1 MKNFKKLF
9 NFSLLSIHIYISI
22 LASFIGIAA
31 ISIFYIHSVMNSQE
45 LLLAKFSLIF
55 LIYFSLSLFG
65 LIGNDQEII
74 ATSKNIKSKFII
86 INSKIFRILVSYFI
100 ILILFYL
107 IKYFKNIF
115 IIDISD
121 DDLII
126 IHIALI
132 FFIFNRIIQA
142 FCQASSK
149 LIENSILDFAR
160 NLGYLLFVFLWIF
173 ETCKNISLIFVISEL
188 IVFSL
193 IFFYFLLFNKKI
205 KYQNKSLKFNKLY
218 ITIGLSQ
225 FSYQSIFKVDIF
237 TLAVFGNPILVVWF
251 SVLSNVVEGIVNFIT
266 TFHPV
271 INNFIIKKNNRYKIN
286 KEKKN
291 IKFVM
296 TFCSILILL
305 ITPAYIFF
313 NILIFKELPNIFLF
327 ISIIIINT
335 SIFFFRNLF
344 FYFNL
349 YSMIK
354 QPNKQF
360 LFSIGFII
368 SNILLNIILFKF
380 IGVIGIALALMLT
393 MFIFYNIINKSL
405 KNNKII

>member
-1 MKNFKKLF
+1 MKNFKNLF
-9 NFSLLSIHIYISI
+9 NFSLFSIHIYISF

-31 ISIFYIHSVMNSQE
+31 ISIFYIHSVLNSQE
-45 LLLAKFSLIF
+45 LILAKFALIF
-55 LIYFSLSLFG
+55 LIYFSLSLFS

-86 INSKIFRILVSYFI
+86 INSKIFKILVSYFI
-100 ILILFYL
+100 ILILFYV

-121 DDLII
+121 EDLII
-126 IHIALI
+126 IYIALI
-132 FFIFNRIIQA
+132 FFIFNKIIQA

-160 NLGYLLFVFLWIF
+160 NFGYLVFVFFWIF
-173 ETCKNISLIFVISEL
+173 KICKNISLIFVISEL

-193 IFFYFLLFNKKI
+193 IIFYFIIFNKKI
-205 KYQNKSLKFNKLY
+205 KYQNKSLKFNKQY

-225 FSYQSIFKVDIF
+225 FSYQSIFKADIF
-237 TLAVFGNPILVVWF
+237 TVAIFGNPLLLVWF

-271 INNFIIKKNNRYKIN
+271 INNFIIKKINRYKIYE
-286 KEKKN
+286 EKKN
-291 IKFVM
+291 IKFIII
-296 TFCSILILL
+296 FCSVLILL

-313 NILIFKELPNIFLF
+313 NILIFNELPNIFLL
-327 ISIIIINT
+327 ISIIIINL

-360 LFSIGFII
+360 LFSTGIII

-380 IGVIGIALALMLT
+380 IGVIGIALASMLT
-393 MFIFYNIINKSL
+393 MFIFYKIINKSL
-405 KNNKII
+405 KNYKII

>member
-1 MKNFKKLF
+1 MKNFKKIFNLSLF
-9 NFSLLSIHIYISI
+9 SIHIYISF
-22 LASFIGIAA
+22 LASFIGIVA
-31 ISIFYIHSVMNSQE
+31 ISIFYIHSVLNSQE

-55 LIYFSLSLFG
+55 LIYFSLSLFC

-74 ATSKNIKSKFII
+74 ATSKNIKSKFINI
-86 INSKIFRILVSYFI
+86 DSKIFRILVSYFI
-100 ILILFYL
+100 VLILFYL

-149 LIENSILDFAR
+149 LIENSTLDFAR
-160 NLGYLLFVFLWIF
+160 NVGYLVFVLLWLLEI
-173 ETCKNISLIFVISEL
+173 CKNISLIFVISEL
-188 IVFSL
+188 FVFIL

-205 KYQNKSLKFNKLY
+205 KYQNKSLKFNKQY
-218 ITIGLSQ
+218 IAIGLSQ
-225 FSYQSIFKVDIF
+225 FSYQSIFKADIF
-237 TLAVFGNPILVVWF
+237 TLAIFGNPILVVWF

-271 INNFIIKKNNRYKIN
+271 INNFIIKKNNRCKIN
-286 KEKKN
+286 REKKN
-291 IKFVM
+291 IKFIM
-296 TFCSILILL
+296 TFCSVLILL

-313 NILIFKELPNIFLF
+313 NILIFNDLPNIIFL
-327 ISIIIINT
+327 ISVIIINL

-360 LFSIGFII
+360 LFSIGIII
-368 SNILLNIILFKF
+368 SNILLNMILFKF
-380 IGVIGIALALMLT
+380 IGVLGIALASMLT
-393 MFIFYNIINKSL
+393 MLIFYEIINKSL
-405 KNNKII
+405 KYNKII

>member
-1 MKNFKKLF
+1 MKNIKNLF
-9 NFSLLSIHIYISI
+9 NFSLFSIHIYISF

-31 ISIFYIHSVMNSQE
+31 ISIFYIHSVLNSQE
-45 LLLAKFSLIF
+45 LILAKFALIF
-55 LIYFSLSLFG
+55 LIYFSLSLFS

-86 INSKIFRILVSYFI
+86 INSKIFKILVSYFI
-100 ILILFYL
+100 ILILFYV

-121 DDLII
+121 EDLII
-126 IHIALI
+126 IYIALI
-132 FFIFNRIIQA
+132 FFIFNKIIQA

-160 NLGYLLFVFLWIF
+160 NFGYLVFVFFWIF
-173 ETCKNISLIFVISEL
+173 KICKNISLIFVISEL

-193 IFFYFLLFNKKI
+193 IIFYFIIFNNKI
-205 KYQNKSLKFNKLY
+205 KYQNKSLKFNKQY

-225 FSYQSIFKVDIF
+225 FSYQSIFKADIF
-237 TLAVFGNPILVVWF
+237 TVAIFGNPLLLVWF

-271 INNFIIKKNNRYKIN
+271 INNFIIKKINRYKIYE
-286 KEKKN
+286 EKKN
-291 IKFVM
+291 IKFIII
-296 TFCSILILL
+296 FCSVLILL

-313 NILIFKELPNIFLF
+313 NILIFNELPNIFLL
-327 ISIIIINT
+327 ISIIIINL

-360 LFSIGFII
+360 LFSTGII
-368 SNILLNIILFKF
+368 IFNILLNIILFKF
-380 IGVIGIALALMLT
+380 IGVIGIALASMLT
-393 MFIFYNIINKSL
+393 MFIFYKIINKSL
-405 KNNKII
+405 ENYKII

>member
-1 MKNFKKLF
+1 MKNFKKIFNLSLF
-9 NFSLLSIHIYISI
+9 SIHIYISF
-22 LASFIGIAA
+22 LASFIGIVA
-31 ISIFYIHSVMNSQE
+31 ISIFYIHSVLNSQE

-55 LIYFSLSLFG
+55 LIYFSLSLFC

-74 ATSKNIKSKFII
+74 ATSKNIKSKFINI
-86 INSKIFRILVSYFI
+86 DSKIFRILVSYFI
-100 ILILFYL
+100 VLILFYL

-149 LIENSILDFAR
+149 LIENSTLDFAR
-160 NLGYLLFVFLWIF
+160 NVGYLVFVLLWLLEI
-173 ETCKNISLIFVISEL
+173 CKNISLIFVISEL
-188 IVFSL
+188 FVFIL

-205 KYQNKSLKFNKLY
+205 KYQNKSLKFNKQY

-225 FSYQSIFKVDIF
+225 FSYQSIFKADIF
-237 TLAVFGNPILVVWF
+237 TLAIFGNPILVVWF

-271 INNFIIKKNNRYKIN
+271 INNFIIKKNNRCKIN

-291 IKFVM
+291 IKFIM
-296 TFCSILILL
+296 TFCSVLILL

-313 NILIFKELPNIFLF
+313 NILIFNDLPNIIFL
-327 ISIIIINT
+327 ISVIIINL
-335 SIFFFRNLF
+335 SFFFFRNLF

-349 YSMIK
+349 YSMTK

-360 LFSIGFII
+360 LFSIGIII
-368 SNILLNIILFKF
+368 SNILLNMILFKF
-380 IGVIGIALALMLT
+380 IGVLGIALASMLT
-393 MFIFYNIINKSL
+393 MLIFYEIINKSL
-405 KNNKII
+405 KYNKII

>member
-1 MKNFKKLF
+1 MKNFKKVF
-9 NFSLLSIHIYISI
+9 NLSLLSIHIYISF
-22 LASFIGIAA
+22 LASFIGIVA
-31 ISIFYIHSVMNSQE
+31 ISIFYIHSVLNSQE

-55 LIYFSLSLFG
+55 LIYFSLSLFC

-74 ATSKNIKSKFII
+74 ATSKNIKSKFINI
-86 INSKIFRILVSYFI
+86 DSKIFRILVSYFI
-100 ILILFYL
+100 VLILFYL

-149 LIENSILDFAR
+149 LIENSTLDFAR
-160 NLGYLLFVFLWIF
+160 NVGYLVFVLLWLFEI
-173 ETCKNISLIFVISEL
+173 CKNISLIFVISEL
-188 IVFSL
+188 FVFIL
-193 IFFYFLLFNKKI
+193 IFFYFLFFNKKI
-205 KYQNKSLKFNKLY
+205 KYQNKSLKFNKQY

-225 FSYQSIFKVDIF
+225 FSYQSIFKADIF
-237 TLAVFGNPILVVWF
+237 TLAIFGNPILVVWF

-291 IKFVM
+291 IKFIM
-296 TFCSILILL
+296 TFCSVLILL

-313 NILIFKELPNIFLF
+313 NILIFKELPNIIFL
-327 ISIIIINT
+327 ISIIIINL

-360 LFSIGFII
+360 LFSIGIII
-368 SNILLNIILFKF
+368 SNISLNMILFKF
-380 IGVIGIALALMLT
+380 IGVLGIALASMLT
-393 MFIFYNIINKSL
+393 MFIFYEIINKSL

>member
-1 MKNFKKLF
+1 MKNFKKVFNLSLF
-9 NFSLLSIHIYISI
+9 SIHIYISF
-22 LASFIGIAA
+22 LASFIGIIA
-31 ISIFYIHSVMNSQE
+31 ISIFYIHSVLNSQE

-55 LIYFSLSLFG
+55 LIYFSISLFS

-74 ATSKNIKSKFII
+74 ATSKNIKSKFINI
-86 INSKIFRILVSYFI
+86 DSKIFRILVSYFI
-100 ILILFYL
+100 VLILFYF

-149 LIENSILDFAR
+149 LIENSTLDFAR
-160 NLGYLLFVFLWIF
+160 NVGYLVFVLLWLFEL
-173 ETCKNISLIFVISEL
+173 CKNISLIFVISEL
-188 IVFSL
+188 FVFIL
-193 IFFYFLLFNKKI
+193 IFFYFLFFNKKI
-205 KYQNKSLKFNKLY
+205 KYQNKSLKFNKQY

-225 FSYQSIFKVDIF
+225 FSYQSIFKADIF
-237 TLAVFGNPILVVWF
+237 TLAIFGNPILVVWF
-251 SVLSNVVEGIVNFIT
+251 SVLSNVVEGIINFIT
-266 TFHPV
+266 TYHPA
-271 INNFIIKKNNRYKIN
+271 INNFIIKKKNRYKIN

-291 IKFVM
+291 IKFIM
-296 TFCSILILL
+296 AFCSVLILF

-313 NILIFKELPNIFLF
+313 NILIFKELPNIIFLV
-327 ISIIIINT
+327 SIIIINL

-360 LFSIGFII
+360 LFSIGIII
-368 SNILLNIILFKF
+368 SNISLNMILFKF
-380 IGVIGIALALMLT
+380 IGVLGIALASTLT
-393 MFIFYNIINKSL
+393 MFIFYEIINKSL
-405 KNNKII
+405 KKNKII

>member
-1 MKNFKKLF
+1 MKNSKKVFNLSLF
-9 NFSLLSIHIYISI
+9 SIHIYISF
-22 LASFIGIAA
+22 LASFIGIVA
-31 ISIFYIHSVMNSQE
+31 ISIFYIHSVLNSQE

-55 LIYFSLSLFG
+55 LIYFSISLFC

-74 ATSKNIKSKFII
+74 ATSKNIKSKFINI
-86 INSKIFRILVSYFI
+86 DSKIFRILVSYFI
-100 ILILFYL
+100 VLILFYF

-149 LIENSILDFAR
+149 LIENSTLDFAR
-160 NLGYLLFVFLWIF
+160 NIGYLVFVLLWLFEI
-173 ETCKNISLIFVISEL
+173 CKNISLIFVISEL
-188 IVFSL
+188 FVFIL
-193 IFFYFLLFNKKI
+193 IFFYFLFFNKKI
-205 KYQNKSLKFNKLY
+205 KYQNKSLKFNKQY

-225 FSYQSIFKVDIF
+225 FSYQSIFKADIF
-237 TLAVFGNPILVVWF
+237 TLAIFGNPILVVWF
-251 SVLSNVVEGIVNFIT
+251 SVLSNVVEGIINFIT
-266 TFHPV
+266 TYHPA
-271 INNFIIKKNNRYKIN
+271 INNFIIKKKNRYKIN

-291 IKFVM
+291 IKFIM
-296 TFCSILILL
+296 NFCSVLILF

-313 NILIFKELPNIFLF
+313 NILIFKELPNIIFLV
-327 ISIIIINT
+327 SIIIINL
-335 SIFFFRNLF
+335 SIFFFKNLF

-360 LFSIGFII
+360 LFSIGIII
-368 SNILLNIILFKF
+368 SNISLNMILFKF
-380 IGVIGIALALMLT
+380 IGVLGIALASTLT
-393 MFIFYNIINKSL
+393 MFIFYEIINKSL

>member
-1 MKNFKKLF
+1 MKNFKKVF
-9 NFSLLSIHIYISI
+9 NLSLLSIHIYISF
-22 LASFIGIAA
+22 LASFIGIVA
-31 ISIFYIHSVMNSQE
+31 ISIFYIHSVLNSQE

-55 LIYFSLSLFG
+55 LIYFSLSLFC

-74 ATSKNIKSKFII
+74 ATSKNIKSKFINI
-86 INSKIFRILVSYFI
+86 DSKIFRILVSYFI
-100 ILILFYL
+100 VLILFYL

-149 LIENSILDFAR
+149 LIENSTLDFAR
-160 NLGYLLFVFLWIF
+160 NVGYLVFVLLWLFEI
-173 ETCKNISLIFVISEL
+173 CKNISLIFVISEL
-188 IVFSL
+188 FVFIL
-193 IFFYFLLFNKKI
+193 IFFYFLFFNKKI
-205 KYQNKSLKFNKLY
+205 KYQNKSLKFNKQY

-225 FSYQSIFKVDIF
+225 FSYQSIFKADIF
-237 TLAVFGNPILVVWF
+237 TLAIFGNPILVVWF

-271 INNFIIKKNNRYKIN
+271 INNFIIKKNNIYKIN

-291 IKFVM
+291 IKFIM
-296 TFCSILILL
+296 TFCSVLILL

-313 NILIFKELPNIFLF
+313 NILIFKELPNIIFL
-327 ISIIIINT
+327 ISIIIINL

-360 LFSIGFII
+360 LFSIGIII
-368 SNILLNIILFKF
+368 SNISLNMILFKF
-380 IGVIGIALALMLT
+380 IGVLGIALASMLT
-393 MFIFYNIINKSL
+393 MFIFYEIINKSL

>member
-55 LIYFSLSLFG
+55 LIYFSLSLFC

-100 ILILFYL
+100 ILILFYV

-132 FFIFNRIIQA
+132 FFIFNKIIQA

-225 FSYQSIFKVDIF
+225 FSYQSIFKADIF

-296 TFCSILILL
+296 TFCSFLILF

-313 NILIFKELPNIFLF
+313 NILIFKELPNIFLL

-360 LFSIGFII
+360 FFSIGIII

-405 KNNKII
+405 KNNQII

>member
-1 MKNFKKLF
+1 MKNFKNICNLSLF
-9 NFSLLSIHIYISI
+9 SIHIYISF

-31 ISIFYIHSVMNSQE
+31 ISIFYIHSVLNSQE

-55 LIYFSLSLFG
+55 LIYFSLSLFC
-65 LIGNDQEII
+65 LMGNDQEII

-86 INSKIFRILVSYFI
+86 INSKIFRILLSYFI
-100 ILILFYL
+100 ILILFYI

-132 FFIFNRIIQA
+132 FYIFNKIIQA

-149 LIENSILDFAR
+149 LIENSTLDFAR
-160 NLGYLLFVFLWIF
+160 NFGYVVFVFLWIF
-173 ETCKNISLIFVISEL
+173 EICKNITLIFVISEL
-188 IVFSL
+188 IVFIL
-193 IFFYFLLFNKKI
+193 IFFYFLMFNKKI
-205 KYQNKSLKFNKLY
+205 KYQNKSLKFNKQY

-225 FSYQSIFKVDIF
+225 FSYQSIFKADIF
-237 TLAVFGNPILVVWF
+237 TVAIFGNPLLLVWF

-313 NILIFKELPNIFLF
+313 NILIFKELPNIFLL

-360 LFSIGFII
+360 LFSIGIII

-393 MFIFYNIINKSL
+393 MFIFYAIINKSL

>member
-1 MKNFKKLF
+1 M
-9 NFSLLSIHIYISI
+9 
-22 LASFIGIAA
+22 
-31 ISIFYIHSVMNSQE
+31 
-45 LLLAKFSLIF
+45 
-55 LIYFSLSLFG
+55 
-65 LIGNDQEII
+65 
-74 ATSKNIKSKFII
+74 
-86 INSKIFRILVSYFI
+86 
-100 ILILFYL
+100 
-107 IKYFKNIF
+107 
-115 IIDISD
+115 
-121 DDLII
+121 
-126 IHIALI
+126 
-132 FFIFNRIIQA
+132 
-142 FCQASSK
+142 
-149 LIENSILDFAR
+149 
-160 NLGYLLFVFLWIF
+160 
-173 ETCKNISLIFVISEL
+173 
-188 IVFSL
+188 
-193 IFFYFLLFNKKI
+193 LFNKKI

-225 FSYQSIFKVDIF
+225 FSYQSIFKADIF
-237 TLAVFGNPILVVWF
+237 TLAIFGNSLLVVWF

-296 TFCSILILL
+296 IFCSILILL

-313 NILIFKELPNIFLF
+313 NILIFRELPHILLL

-360 LFSIGFII
+360 LFSIGIII

-380 IGVIGIALALMLT
+380 IGVIGIAIALMLT
-393 MFIFYNIINKSL
+393 MFIFYKIINKSL
-405 KNNKII
+405 KNNQII